1 MQFVTV
7 LLGALSGTV
16 AKEHLIGQ
24 ITLSS
29 LIFLVDV
36 VGSGK
41 DLSFLRDLKKG
52 FLRWEDFGKL
62 LVLNSKV
69 DVVRENI
76 LTLVSAYSFGVCSFS
91 R

>member
-1 MQFVTV
+1 M

-16 AKEHLIGQ
+16 AEHLIGQ
-24 ITLSS
+24 VTLSS

-36 VGSGK
+36 VESRN

-52 FLRWEDFGKL
+52 FLRWEGFGKL

-69 DVVRENI
+69 DVLNQRKH
-76 LTLVSAYSFGVCSFS
+76 SHFGFCLLFWSV
-91 R
+91 